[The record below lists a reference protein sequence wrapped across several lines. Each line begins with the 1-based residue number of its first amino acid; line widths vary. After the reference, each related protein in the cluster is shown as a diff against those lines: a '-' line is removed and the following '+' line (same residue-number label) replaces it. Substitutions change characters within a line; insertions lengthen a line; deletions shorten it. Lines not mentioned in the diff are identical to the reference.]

1 MFEGA
6 RRDALR
12 RIRCE
17 EGAQRM
23 KIHMN
28 KTEMPAAAS
37 GAIRSS
43 DKREE
48 GPEEASTSRAM
59 QLSDAPETESVAR
72 ADKPAV
78 AVSACLLGE
87 RCTWRGDDNALPAN
101 VLERLREACLL
112 VPVCPEVQGGLP
124 TPRPPSEIAHGG
136 SVLAA
141 GEVRV
146 VSNTGED
153 VTAQF
158 EAGARAALAD
168 AQAAGCRFALLKE
181 KSPSCGFGRIYD
193 GTFSGVLVPGN
204 GVAAQLFADAG
215 IEVFGESHVDELL
228 ERRGESRV
236 RELLERVDE

>member
-1 MFEGA
+1 
-6 RRDALR
+6 
-12 RIRCE
+12 
-17 EGAQRM
+17 M

-59 QLSDAPETESVAR
+59 QLSDAPGSGDVAR

-87 RCTWRGDDNALPAN
+87 RCTWRGDDNALPADL
-101 VLERLREACLL
+101 LERLHEACLL

-124 TPRPPSEIAHGG
+124 TPRQPSEIAHDG

-146 VSNTGED
+146 VSKTGED

-158 EAGARAALAD
+158 GAGARAALAD
-168 AQAAGCRFALLKE
+168 AQAAGCCFALLKE

-193 GTFSGVLVPGN
+193 GTFSGVLVSGN

-215 IEVFGESHVDELL
+215 LEVFGDTRASELL
-228 ERRGESRV
+228 ERLR
-236 RELLERVDE
+236 